1 MEIVRFAV
9 AIAVA
14 VAVAVASVEDQMYQ
28 QRYIYLINVR

>member
-9 AIAVA
+9 AIAVE
-14 VAVAVASVEDQMYQ
+14 VAVASVEDQMYQ